1 MFNTL
6 PDFGFMRLASFL
18 AYIKDEKRYSQYT
31 IVSYETDLTQYDEFL
46 KRSYFQTIEENSTH
60 HQIRSWIVEM
70 VSNKIQPK
78 SIARKLSSLKSFYK
92 FLQRNGVVDSNPA
105 EKIITPKFGKR
116 LPSSI
121 PEAHLSNLF
130 NKDHEDIE
138 LLKEILIVEILYTC
152 GLRRSELINLQINDL
167 DLHQGRL
174 KVLGKGGKER
184 FVPFGKQLHD
194 SLVRYIEVYFNQVG
208 EKSKFLFYNK
218 TGNKLNPRAVY
229 NIVVKTL
236 SGVTSIEKKGP
247 HTLRHSFATH
257 LTEHGADLNA
267 IKTLLGHSSLAATQ
281 IYTHNTIERL
291 KEAYQLAH
299 PKSGS

>member
-1 MFNTL
+1 
-6 PDFGFMRLASFL
+6 MRLASFL
-18 AYIKDEKRYSQYT
+18 AYIRDEKRYSPHT
-31 IVSYETDLTQYDEFL
+31 LVSYETDLVQYDEFL
-46 KRSYFQTIEENSTH
+46 KRSYSQSIEENTNH

-70 VSNKIQPK
+70 VSNKIQAK
-78 SIARKLSSLKSFYK
+78 SIARKISSLKSFYK
-92 FLQRNGVVDSNPA
+92 FLQRTGVVDFNPA

-121 PEAHLSNLF
+121 PENHLNDLF
-130 NKDHEDIE
+130 DKELEDKE

-152 GLRRSELINLQINDL
+152 GLRRSELINLQLDDL
-167 DLHQGRL
+167 DLHLGRL

-184 FVPFGKQLHD
+184 FVPFGKQLHN
-194 SLVRYIEVYFNQVG
+194 SLVRYIDIYFKQVEV
-208 EKSKFLFYNK
+208 KSKFLFYNK
-218 TGNKLNPRAVY
+218 TGNKLDPKAVY
-229 NIVVKTL
+229 DIVVKTL